1 MLLALRRTVAEWRF
15 RLLRPEWTLPLAPS
29 PRVALLVSVLAFYVW
44 QDARYIPVWES
55 NPTLWQH
62 AHEMAPLKP
71 RPAVNLAKALILRG
85 DLEQAD
91 RWLSRALGLAEQP
104 HVPQYDRQ
112 DAILAVTANL
122 QTTAIIRAVWA
133 TP

>member
-44 QDARYIPVWES
+44 QDARYIPKWET
-55 NPTLWQH
+55 NETLWQH

-71 RPAVNLAKALILRG
+71 RPAMNYGVELIKAGRMADGANMMTRASALAN
-85 DLEQAD
+85 
-91 RWLSRALGLAEQP
+91 QP
-104 HVPQYDRQ
+104 HVPAWDRQ
-112 DAILAVTANL
+112 ATLDALTVN
-122 QTTAIIRAVWA
+122 IRALVVRIRMGVQ
-133 TP
+133 